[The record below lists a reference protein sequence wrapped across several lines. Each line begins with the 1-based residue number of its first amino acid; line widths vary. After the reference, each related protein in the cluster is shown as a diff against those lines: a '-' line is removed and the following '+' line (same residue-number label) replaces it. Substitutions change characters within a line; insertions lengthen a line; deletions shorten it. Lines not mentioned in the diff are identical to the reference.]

1 MANRILITG
10 SAGFIGSNLADY
22 LLDKGITVLGIDNFD
37 PFYDRA
43 TKENNIKKALKNAGF
58 QFREGDIRDTNFI
71 DKCLGDFQPDVV
83 VHLAAKAGVRP
94 SLADPGSY
102 FDVNVMGTL
111 NILELMR
118 KRNIRKL
125 IFASSSSVYGNNEK
139 VPFSENDNVDY
150 PVSPYAASKKAGEL
164 LCHTFHHLYGLDIF
178 CLRFFTVY
186 GPRQRPDLAIHKFVK
201 ALLKEEAIYLFGD
214 GTTSRDYTHIDD
226 IIMGLSVAIEKVK
239 GFEVFNLGNSKPI
252 TLTDLVHIVE
262 KSSGRKCYLK
272 YLPMQQG
279 DVIRTFAD
287 IGKARTLLEYNPGVD
302 IETGIGNYVK
312 WFSEF
317 VLQSKTT

>member
-10 SAGFIGSNLADY
+10 AAGFIGSNFADY
-22 LLDKGITVLGIDNFD
+22 LLDKGIPVLGIDNYD
-37 PFYDRA
+37 PFYDRGI
-43 TKENNIKKALKNAGF
+43 KENNIKKALKNACF
-58 QFREGDIRDTNFI
+58 QFREGDIRDINFI
-71 DKCLGDFQPDVV
+71 DKCIIDFQPDVV

-94 SLADPGSY
+94 SLADPKSY

-111 NILELMR
+111 NILELMN

-164 LCHTFHHLYGLDIF
+164 LCHTFHHLYNLDIF

-201 ALLKEEAIYLFGD
+201 ALL
-214 GTTSRDYTHIDD
+214 
-226 IIMGLSVAIEKVK
+226 
-239 GFEVFNLGNSKPI
+239 
-252 TLTDLVHIVE
+252 
-262 KSSGRKCYLK
+262 
-272 YLPMQQG
+272 
-279 DVIRTFAD
+279 
-287 IGKARTLLEYNPGVD
+287 
-302 IETGIGNYVK
+302 TG
-312 WFSEF
+312 
-317 VLQSKTT
+317 